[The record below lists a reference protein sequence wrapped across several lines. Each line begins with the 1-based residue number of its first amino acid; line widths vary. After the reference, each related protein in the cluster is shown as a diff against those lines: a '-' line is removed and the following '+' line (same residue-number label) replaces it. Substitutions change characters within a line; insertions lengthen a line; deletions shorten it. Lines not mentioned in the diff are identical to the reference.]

1 MPTEATSN
9 RDRLSLE
16 VGAGQRRFQKA
27 MIPEKKLALEDA
39 LFVAG
44 VELVSGQVL
53 LQILEIDLVSEQSL
67 LLILETELA
76 SEQFLLLI
84 FEMELVS
91 EESLARTTKAL
102 TSCLGALG

>member
-1 MPTEATSN
+1 MPTKATSN
-9 RDRLSLE
+9 RDKLSLE

-27 MIPEKKLALEDA
+27 MIPEKKLALEDV

-44 VELVSGQVL
+44 LKLVSGQVL

-67 LLILETELA
+67 LLI
-76 SEQFLLLI
+76 

-102 TSCLGALG
+102 ISYPGALG